1 MQRLAITLFALMHNI
16 DVHCDHSHERCHPH
30 IVLHNKLCEGLP
42 GAWTQQ
48 ACLGAPATAAACRS
62 VGVSDNTH
70 AEPACKVLGL
80 QKGRVSVWLG

>member
-1 MQRLAITLFALMHNI
+1 MKTF
-16 DVHCDHSHERCHPH
+16 VHMDHCHPH

-62 VGVSDNTH
+62 DGVSDNTH
-70 AEPACKVLGL
+70 AEPAKPAFYE
-80 QKGRVSVWLG
+80 QQI